1 MPMTVRFAVCRR
13 ISGKYRGMGREG
25 SRAMEVTETS
35 AEGLKHEFR
44 IVVPA
49 AELEDKVISR
59 LDELGRTIR
68 LPGFRPGKVPMQI
81 LRRRYGP
88 SVLGEVLESTVQG
101 SSADTIRERNLR
113 PALPPKFDIV
123 SFSEG
128 ADLEYKM
135 LVEVLPEIP
144 ETNFGDLDIERLIV
158 EVPEESIEAAIQR
171 IAEQQRKT
179 EAVERPAEND
189 DILVVDVD
197 GKVGDEAIPGAGGK
211 DRQIVL
217 GSGGFI
223 PGFEEQLVGAAAG
236 EHREV
241 RVTFPEDYAASHLAG
256 KEGVFSVAVKEVRQR
271 LPAVIDDELA
281 VAVGLENLA
290 ELRQEV
296 REQMERDYAMAS
308 RLRLKRALLD
318 KLAER
323 YDFPV
328 PVGMVDMEFDN
339 IWAQRQS
346 EKDEQGED
354 AVDGASG
361 EGGRGAGRD
370 RRGRDGRGR
379 CRGNRGDVCA
389 RGVRAGRRRFRGR
402 DAAGRGRDG
411 RGAAS
416 GEAPP
421 VAGETPPAVADSE
434 EAAKADYR
442 KIAER
447 RVRLGL
453 VLAEIGRSNNITV
466 TQEELNQAITREVR
480 RHPGYERQALDFY
493 RQNPEAVASL
503 RAPIF
508 EDKVVDFI
516 VELAKAPERRVS
528 PQELLALP
536 ELDER
541 QCPPADAPT
550 EPAAEPPA

>member
-1 MPMTVRFAVCRR
+1 MQ
-13 ISGKYRGMGREG
+13 
-25 SRAMEVTETS
+25 VTESS
-35 AEGLKHEFR
+35 ADGLKREFR

-49 AELEDKVISR
+49 GELENKVVSR

-68 LPGFRPGKVPMQI
+68 LPGFRPGKIPMQI

-101 SSADTIRERNLR
+101 SSADTIREHNLR

-144 ETNFGDLDIERLIV
+144 EPNFGDLDIERLIV
-158 EVPEESIEAAIQR
+158 EVPDDSVEAAIQR
-171 IAEQQRKT
+171 IADQQRKT
-179 EAVERPAEND
+179 EAIERPAENG
-189 DILVVDVD
+189 DILVVDVE
-197 GKVGDEAIPGAGGK
+197 GKVGDEDIPGAAGK
-211 DRQIVL
+211 DRQIML

-223 PGFEEQLVGAAAG
+223 PGFEEQLIGAGPG

-241 RVTFPEDYAASHLAG
+241 RVTFAEDYAASHLAG
-256 KEGVFSVAVKEVRQR
+256 KEAIFNVDVKEVRQR

-281 VAVGLENLA
+281 TAVGLETLN

-296 REQMERDYAMAS
+296 RQQMERDYATAS

-339 IWAQRQS
+339 IWAQHQAERRQRS
-346 EKDEQGED
+346 AGPDD
-354 AVDGASG
+354 ASG
-361 EGGRGAGRD
+361 SGEEAGAG
-370 RRGRDGRGR
+370 
-379 CRGNRGDVCA
+379 
-389 RGVRAGRRRFRGR
+389 
-402 DAAGRGRDG
+402 DASTIDTF
-411 RGAAS
+411 AAEAAETGEKAEERETEPAS
-416 GEAPP
+416 VGPASEAP
-421 VAGETPPAVADSE
+421 AAADDDE
-434 EAAKADYR
+434 ESVKAEYR

-453 VLAEIGRSNNITV
+453 LLAEVGRSNNITV
-466 TQEELNQAITREVR
+466 TQDELNQAITREVR

-493 RQNPEAVASL
+493 RQNQEAVASL

-528 PQELLALP
+528 PQELLALSDVDGDDAVA
-536 ELDER
+536 E
-541 QCPPADAPT
+541 APT
-550 EPAAEPPA
+550 SSAAEPPA